1 MASKTPCARRPVLSE
16 GEPRGHDADVCYSS
30 APKLVDAGDKGVVF
44 LLWGDK
50 AHKLAGL
57 INEAKHKVI
66 KTSHPSPLGYTKT
79 AAPFARS
86 GCFKAA
92 NDFLEEI
99 GRGPVDWRL

>member
-1 MASKTPCARRPVLSE
+1 MASVTTTANGSENIHVALSPGRRFGGPII
-16 GEPRGHDADVCYSS
+16 
-30 APKLVDAGDKGVVF
+30 KLVDAGDKGVVF

-66 KTSHPSPLGYTKT
+66 KTSHPSPKALFKT

-99 GRGPVDWRL
+99 SRGPVDWTL